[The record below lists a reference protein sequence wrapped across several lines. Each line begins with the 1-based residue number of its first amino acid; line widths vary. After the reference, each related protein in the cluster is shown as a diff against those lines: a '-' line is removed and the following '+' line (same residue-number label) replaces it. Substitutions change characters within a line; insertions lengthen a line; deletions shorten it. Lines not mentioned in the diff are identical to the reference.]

1 LLAVKVSEYVL
12 PVPAAG
18 VPLRTPVV
26 ELNVTPLGS
35 APVSD
40 KDGVGVPVAVTVNV
54 PAVPTVN
61 VAWLTLVN
69 AGAVLT
75 VNVNVCVALEPT
87 PLLAVMV
94 MGKVP
99 WAEAVPL
106 SVAVPLPLSTKVTPA
121 GSAPVSVRAG
131 FGKPVVVTVKLPG
144 ALTEK
149 EVALALVIAGAWFTV
164 SVKVCVASLPNPLC
178 ALMVIV

>member
-1 LLAVKVSEYVL
+1 MLAVKVIEYVL

-18 VPLRTPVV
+18 GPVRTPVV
-26 ELNVTPLGS
+26 ELNVTPVGS

-40 KDGVGVPVAVTVNV
+40 RDGVGVPVAVTVNV

-75 VNVNVCVALEPT
+75 VNVKACVALEPT

-94 MGKVP
+94 MGNVP
-99 WAEAVPL
+99 WDEAVPL
-106 SVAVPLPLSTKVTPA
+106 SVAVPLPLSTKVTPP
-121 GSAPVSVRAG
+121 GSAPVSARAG
-131 FGKPVVVTVKLPG
+131 FGKPVEVTVKLPR

-149 EVALALVIAGAWFTV
+149 EVAVALVIAGAWFTV
-164 SVKVCVASLPNPLC
+164 RVKVCVASARDPLC
-178 ALMVIV
+178 ALMVML